1 MTETDSTDNSDAPG
15 GQADPASAPRFEALS
30 IYIKDV
36 SFEAPS
42 LPRAFLEKSSQPA
55 TNRVDFK
62 VEHSPI
68 NEKEGLIEVLL
79 RVTVTSSL
87 ESETLYLAEV
97 VQCGLFVIRH
107 DDPAALEKALDITCP
122 TILLPFAR
130 EQISNLITKGC
141 FPPFLIAPI
150 NFEHAHQEKLKQRAE
165 QQNGNDPE
173 LRA

>member
-1 MTETDSTDNSDAPG
+1 MTDTDSTDNSAAPG
-15 GQADPASAPRFEALS
+15 SQVDQASLPRFEALS

-42 LPRAFLEKSSQPA
+42 LPRVFLEKSSQPA
-55 TNRVDFK
+55 TNRVDFR

-68 NEKEGLIEVLL
+68 SEQEGLVEVLL

-97 VQCGLFVIRH
+97 VQGGLFVIRH
-107 DDPAALEKALDITCP
+107 NDPAALEKALDVTCP

-150 NFEHAHQEKLKQRAE
+150 NFEHAYQEKLKQRAE
-165 QQNGNDPE
+165 QQNGSDNE
-173 LRA
+173 SRA